1 MHVYGMAVV
10 GKKGRK
16 DGILF
21 YWPQPAAICPDSA
34 VFIFKPERKK
44 KAPLLAKPRLRAA
57 AFKAEKLSRCRCKPR
72 SLAGHWYGGY
82 RANTAFRHH
91 VRRDFANKN
100 GVD

>member
-1 MHVYGMAVV
+1 MFIWEGRFCQGNQILHVYGMAVV

-44 KAPLLAKPRLRAA
+44 KAPLLAKPRLRAD

-72 SLAGHWYGGY
+72 SLAGHW
-82 RANTAFRHH
+82 
-91 VRRDFANKN
+91 
-100 GVD
+100 